1 MSERIGN
8 KPGIARFGFP
18 RLSGH
23 VDAKGRLSRVRSG
36 TCASQQGIVPRRAF
50 TFGSVGAILPLTM
63 PESTIRPQRLLLV
76 TGLLGAG
83 KTTALK
89 VLEDLGW
96 ETIDNFPVRLLGR
109 LIDGGDGIQGGGELR
124 APLAIGFDS
133 RTRGFDPAKTI
144 ERVKKLAAREDLEV
158 TTLFLDC
165 SGQELER
172 RYNETRRRH
181 PLAQDLPAASGIA
194 AERELMDPL
203 RRWADMVIST
213 TDYTSNDLQQ
223 AIRQRFAED
232 APAGLTVT
240 LTSFGFSRG
249 TPPLADLVFDMRFLD
264 NPHWDS
270 QLRPMTGQDEAVAN
284 HIRQDPAWDEAFAR
298 IRDLILLLLPRY
310 QAQGKP
316 YVNIAFGCTGG
327 RHRSV
332 FTAEQMARALTSAGY
347 APALVHRNLAS
358 RAADA
363 VEGKH

>member
-1 MSERIGN
+1 MSESSP
-8 KPGIARFGFP
+8 PGP
-18 RLSGH
+18 R
-23 VDAKGRLSRVRSG
+23 
-36 TCASQQGIVPRRAF
+36 
-50 TFGSVGAILPLTM
+50 
-63 PESTIRPQRLLLV
+63 QRLLLV

-83 KTTALK
+83 KTTALR

-96 ETIDNFPVRLLGR
+96 ETIDNFPIRLLER
-109 LIDGGDGIQGGGELR
+109 LFDGSDGSAGDLR

-133 RTRGFDPAKTI
+133 RTRGFDPARTI
-144 ERVKKLAAREDLEV
+144 DQVKRLAGRSDLEV

-181 PLAQDLPAASGIA
+181 PLAHDLPVASGIA
-194 AERELMDPL
+194 AERELMEPL

-213 TDYTSNDLQQ
+213 TSYTSNDLQQ
-223 AIRQRFAED
+223 AIRDRFAKD
-232 APAGLTVT
+232 APAEMTVSV
-240 LTSFGFSRG
+240 TSFGFSRG

-264 NPHWDS
+264 NPHWDP
-270 QLRPMTGQDEAVAN
+270 QLRPQTGRDPAVAD
-284 HIRQDPAWDEAFAR
+284 HIRKDPAWDEAFAR
-298 IRDLILLLLPRY
+298 IRDLILQLLPRY
-310 QAQGKP
+310 RAQGKP

-332 FTAEQMARALTSAGY
+332 FTAEEIARAIAAAGF
-347 APALVHRNLAS
+347 APNLVHRNLTA